1 MPEQPI
7 SVAVIGAGM
16 AGRSRAAA
24 YRMVNIGRPR
34 RSSGHSV
41 RAPSEAR
48 SFTMIWPEPIGTI
61 TAAHRQR
68 LMFPI

>member
-34 RSSGHSV
+34 RSF
-41 RAPSEAR
+41 RA
-48 SFTMIWPEPIGTI
+48 
-61 TAAHRQR
+61 QR
-68 LMFPI
+68 PRAK